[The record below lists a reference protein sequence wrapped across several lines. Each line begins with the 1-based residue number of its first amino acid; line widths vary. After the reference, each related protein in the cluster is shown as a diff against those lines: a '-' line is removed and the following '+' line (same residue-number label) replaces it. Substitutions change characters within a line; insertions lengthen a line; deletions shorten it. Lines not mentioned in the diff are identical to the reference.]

1 MKIDPTTIAGM
12 VAGAALAVAALPG
25 LPKSIT
31 AAAHPSGRER
41 PPGQPG
47 PHSGLPPFDLTSALR
62 PPPSALYLRFQRY
75 QRGSQSGLLSVNNI
89 PVLYDPAHNIFHD
102 KYMVIDSH
110 LVLTGSFN
118 FTTEAEYHNA
128 ENLIFVDS
136 PQIAALYAA
145 NWLFHQAHCVA

>member
-1 MKIDPTTIAGM
+1 MDTPSVYFSPQGGCTAAI
-12 VAGAALAVAALPG
+12 VAALAVARSSVVVSAYEFTSSTIACALIAVRSRGATVQVILDP
-25 LPKSIT
+25 T
-31 AAAHPSGRER
+31 
-41 PPGQPG
+41 
-47 PHSGLPPFDLTSALR
+47 
-62 PPPSALYLRFQRY
+62 QRY

-89 PVLYDPAHNIFHD
+89 PVLYDPAHSIFHD

-128 ENLIFVDS
+128 ENLIFLDS

-145 NWLFHQAHCVA
+145 NWLFHQAHSVP